1 MSMITI
7 GSRIPYFNHA
17 TRVSHI
23 FTAIERVSTIQFSSH
38 YYWYSFIICNLEVIA
53 NSITKKASTSI
64 RTPLV
69 TIATSSE

>member
-38 YYWYSFIICNLEVIA
+38 YYWYSFIIFSMTALFDIRYTTAIDEFNW
-53 NSITKKASTSI
+53 KKQ
-64 RTPLV
+64 
-69 TIATSSE
+69 

>member
-38 YYWYSFIICNLEVIA
+38 YYTGIFFYYLPSVA

>member
-38 YYWYSFIICNLEVIA
+38 YYWYSFNMPSVA
-53 NSITKKASTSI
+53 NSITKKTSTSI